1 MHEAERLNE
10 VFKQKMTAPVA
21 VTTHDEKSVN
31 EGIRWLVGHLGE
43 GQRLTVWTP
52 QKQNLT
58 GDPQLRSLVARTS
71 VEHITGR
78 GGAHLAGSGPVLMA
92 WPRPAD
98 ISEFL
103 RYNSHQVTALCVIAW
118 GDELLSWVSSAR
130 PELLGK
136 TTAWD
141 MGDQL
146 DPVVEAAMRN
156 VTESINHNNTISGG
170 YEKDDVVSAL
180 LALHD
185 AGYALDAKA
194 LEGWAVANGW
204 SGRNPAL
211 LADYAQR
218 IMRGSRPRSRRKR
231 DMNFVERMRQEAVTS
246 TSQDR

>member
-1 MHEAERLNE
+1 M
-10 VFKQKMTAPVA
+10 FKQKMTAPVA

-31 EGIRWLVGHLGE
+31 EGICWLVGHLGE

-78 GGAHLAGSGPVLMA
+78 GGAHLAGPGPVLMA

-118 GDELLSWVSSAR
+118 GKDTLLSWVSAAR

-136 TTAWD
+136 TTSWD

-156 VTESINHNNTISGG
+156 VTESINHNNTITGG
-170 YEKDDVVSAL
+170 DDKDDVVSAL

-231 DMNFVERMRQEAVTS
+231 DMNFVERMRQEAATS

>member
-1 MHEAERLNE
+1 M
-10 VFKQKMTAPVA
+10 FKQKMTAPVA

-31 EGIRWLVGHLGE
+31 EGIRWLIGQLGA

-52 QKQNLT
+52 QMQNLT
-58 GDPQLRSLVARTS
+58 GNSQLRSLVARAG

-92 WPRPAD
+92 WPHPAD

-103 RYNSHQVTALCVIAW
+103 WYNSYQVTALCVIAW
-118 GDELLSWVSSAR
+118 GDELLSWVSAAR

-136 TTAWD
+136 TTSWD

-170 YEKDDVVSAL
+170 DDKDDVVSAL

-204 SGRNPAL
+204 SGRNPAR
-211 LADYAQR
+211 LADYARR

-231 DMNFVERMRQEAVTS
+231 DTSFVERMRQEAS
-246 TSQDR
+246 ISLQQDR

>member
-1 MHEAERLNE
+1 M
-10 VFKQKMTAPVA
+10 FKQKMTAPVA

-31 EGIRWLVGHLGE
+31 EGICWLVGHLGE
-43 GQRLTVWTP
+43 GQRPTVWTP

-78 GGAHLAGSGPVLMA
+78 GGAHLAGPGPVLMA

-118 GDELLSWVSSAR
+118 GKDTLLSWVSAAR

-136 TTAWD
+136 TTSWD

-156 VTESINHNNTISGG
+156 VTESINHNNTITGG
-170 YEKDDVVSAL
+170 DDKDDVVSAL

-231 DMNFVERMRQEAVTS
+231 DMNFVERMRQEAATS

>member
-1 MHEAERLNE
+1 
-10 VFKQKMTAPVA
+10 MTAPVA
-21 VTTHDEKSVN
+21 VTTNDEASINK
-31 EGIRWLVGHLGE
+31 GIRWLAGHLGD

-58 GDPQLRSLVARTS
+58 GNPQLRSLVARTS

-156 VTESINHNNTISGG
+156 VTRSINHNNTITGG

-204 SGRNPAL
+204 SGRNPAH
-211 LADYAQR
+211 LADYAR
-218 IMRGSRPRSRRKR
+218 KIMSGSRPRSKRKR
-231 DMNFVERMRQEAVTS
+231 DTNFVERMRQETS
-246 TSQDR
+246 SSMQQNR

>member
-1 MHEAERLNE
+1 

-31 EGIRWLVGHLGE
+31 EGICWLVGHLGE

-78 GGAHLAGSGPVLMA
+78 GGAHLAGPGPVLMA

-118 GDELLSWVSSAR
+118 GKDTLLSWVSAAR

-136 TTAWD
+136 TTSWD

-156 VTESINHNNTISGG
+156 VTESINHNNTITGG
-170 YEKDDVVSAL
+170 DDKDDVVSAL

-231 DMNFVERMRQEAVTS
+231 DMNFVERMRQEAATS

>member
-1 MHEAERLNE
+1 
-10 VFKQKMTAPVA
+10 
-21 VTTHDEKSVN
+21 
-31 EGIRWLVGHLGE
+31 
-43 GQRLTVWTP
+43 
-52 QKQNLT
+52 
-58 GDPQLRSLVARTS
+58 
-71 VEHITGR
+71 
-78 GGAHLAGSGPVLMA
+78 MA

-118 GDELLSWVSSAR
+118 GKDTLLSWVSAAR

-136 TTAWD
+136 TTSWD

-156 VTESINHNNTISGG
+156 VTESINHNNTITGG
-170 YEKDDVVSAL
+170 DDKDDVVSAL

-231 DMNFVERMRQEAVTS
+231 DMNFVERMRQEAATS

>member
-1 MHEAERLNE
+1 M
-10 VFKQKMTAPVA
+10 FKQEMTVPVA
-21 VTTHDEKSVN
+21 VTTDDEESVN
-31 EGIRWLVGHLGE
+31 EGICWLVGHLGE

-58 GDPQLRSLVARTS
+58 GNSQLRSLVARTG

-78 GGAHLAGSGPVLMA
+78 GGAHLAGPGPVLMA
-92 WPRPAD
+92 WPHPAD

-103 RYNSHQVTALCVIAW
+103 RYNSYQVTALCVIAW
-118 GDELLSWVSSAR
+118 GKDELLPWVSAAR

-136 TTAWD
+136 TTSWD

-156 VTESINHNNTISGG
+156 VTKSINHNNAITGG
-170 YEKDDVVSAL
+170 YDKDDVVSAL

-231 DMNFVERMRQEAVTS
+231 DMNFVERMRQEATKS
-246 TSQDR
+246 TQQDR

>member
-1 MHEAERLNE
+1 
-10 VFKQKMTAPVA
+10 MTAPVA
-21 VTTHDEKSVN
+21 VTTQDEESVD
-31 EGIRWLVGHLGE
+31 EGIRWLLGQLDD

-52 QKQNLT
+52 QMQHLN
-58 GDPQLRSLVARTS
+58 GNQQLGSLVARAG

-78 GGAHLAGSGPVLMA
+78 GGAHLAGPGPVLMA

-118 GDELLSWVSSAR
+118 GKDELLSWVSAAR
-130 PELLGK
+130 PELLGE
-136 TTAWD
+136 AAGWD
-141 MGDQL
+141 LGNRL

-156 VTESINHNNTISGG
+156 VTESINHNNTIAGG
-170 YEKDDVVSAL
+170 YDKDDVVSAL

-211 LADYAQR
+211 LADYAR
-218 IMRGSRPRSRRKR
+218 KIMSGSRPRSRKR
-231 DMNFVERMRQEAVTS
+231 DANFVKRMRQEATKS
-246 TSQDR
+246 TQQDR

>member
-1 MHEAERLNE
+1 M
-10 VFKQKMTAPVA
+10 FKQEMTAPVA
-21 VTTHDEKSVN
+21 VTTNDEASINK
-31 EGIRWLVGHLGE
+31 GIRWLAGHLGD

-58 GDPQLRSLVARTS
+58 GNPQLRSLAARTS

-78 GGAHLAGSGPVLMA
+78 GGAHLTGSGPVLMA
-92 WPRPAD
+92 WPHPTD
-98 ISEFL
+98 ISELL

-118 GDELLSWVSSAR
+118 GDELLSWASAAR

-156 VTESINHNNTISGG
+156 VTRSINHNNTIAGG
-170 YEKDDVVSAL
+170 DDKDDVVSAL

-204 SGRNPAL
+204 SGRNPAR
-211 LADYAQR
+211 LADYARR

-231 DMNFVERMRQEAVTS
+231 DTSFVERMRQEAATS
-246 TSQDR
+246 ASQDC

>member
-1 MHEAERLNE
+1 M
-10 VFKQKMTAPVA
+10 FKQEMTAPVA
-21 VTTHDEKSVN
+21 VTTNDEASINK
-31 EGIRWLVGHLGE
+31 GIRWLAGHLGD

-58 GDPQLRSLVARTS
+58 GNPQLRSLVARTS

-156 VTESINHNNTISGG
+156 VTRSINHNNTITGG

-204 SGRNPAL
+204 SGRNPAH
-211 LADYAQR
+211 LADYAR
-218 IMRGSRPRSRRKR
+218 KIMSGSRPRSKRKR
-231 DMNFVERMRQEAVTS
+231 DTNFVERMRQETS
-246 TSQDR
+246 SSMQQNR

>member
-1 MHEAERLNE
+1 M
-10 VFKQKMTAPVA
+10 FKQKMTAPVA
-21 VTTHDEKSVN
+21 VTTDDEESVD
-31 EGIRWLVGHLGE
+31 EGIRWLIGQLGA

-52 QKQNLT
+52 QMQHLT
-58 GDPQLRSLVARTS
+58 GNSQLRSLVARAG

-103 RYNSHQVTALCVIAW
+103 WYNSYQVTALCVIAW
-118 GDELLSWVSSAR
+118 GEDELLSWVSAAR

-156 VTESINHNNTISGG
+156 VTESINHNNTIAGG

-204 SGRNPAL
+204 SGRNPAH
-211 LADYAQR
+211 LADYARR

-231 DMNFVERMRQEAVTS
+231 DISFVERMCQEAATS
-246 TSQDR
+246 ASQDC

>member
-1 MHEAERLNE
+1 M
-10 VFKQKMTAPVA
+10 FKQKMTAPVA

-31 EGIRWLVGHLGE
+31 EGICWLVGHLGE

-118 GDELLSWVSSAR
+118 GKDTLLSWVSAAR

-136 TTAWD
+136 TTSWD

-156 VTESINHNNTISGG
+156 VTESINHNNTITGG
-170 YEKDDVVSAL
+170 DDKDDVVSAL

-231 DMNFVERMRQEAVTS
+231 DMNFVERMRQEAATS

>member
-1 MHEAERLNE
+1 M
-10 VFKQKMTAPVA
+10 FKQEMTAPVA
-21 VTTHDEKSVN
+21 VTTNDEASINK
-31 EGIRWLVGHLGE
+31 GIRWLAGHLGD

-58 GDPQLRSLVARTS
+58 GNPQLRSLVARTS

-156 VTESINHNNTISGG
+156 VTRSINHNNTITGG

-204 SGRNPAL
+204 SGRNPAH
-211 LADYAQR
+211 LADYAR
-218 IMRGSRPRSRRKR
+218 KIMSGSRPRNKRKR
-231 DMNFVERMRQEAVTS
+231 DTNFVERMRQETS
-246 TSQDR
+246 SSMQQNR